1 MFGIKRRLNFS
12 DMSTCILKSL
22 SIANQNLG
30 QKLESSDEV
39 SVTFYGA
46 DIVMFLCD
54 LSMPLFAKV
63 PHLTTVNS

>member
-1 MFGIKRRLNFS
+1 MH
-12 DMSTCILKSL
+12 LKITFNSK
-22 SIANQNLG
+22 SKSWA
-30 QKLESSDEV
+30 KARESSDEV

-46 DIVMFLCD
+46 DIVMFLYD